1 MFCVHLA
8 ASMVNNA
15 AAPWTKEESKMKLDI
30 EAMAREA
37 GAVKERDETFGTAYE
52 FELPQLEAFT
62 RLIVE
67 RCAQECKG
75 IAASHTGAARRL
87 DGMRATHAVV
97 QRDGANECAAA
108 IRNLLE
114 D

>member
-1 MFCVHLA
+1 
-8 ASMVNNA
+8 
-15 AAPWTKEESKMKLDI
+15 MKLDI

-37 GAVKERDETFGTAYE
+37 DKDGLGWLLDEGLVHPDELERLA
-52 FELPQLEAFT
+52 

-67 RCAQECKG
+67 RCAQECSTRKFKQIG
-75 IAASHTGAARRL
+75 AGEYEAAS
-87 DGMRATHAVV
+87 DC
-97 QRDGANECAAA
+97 EAA